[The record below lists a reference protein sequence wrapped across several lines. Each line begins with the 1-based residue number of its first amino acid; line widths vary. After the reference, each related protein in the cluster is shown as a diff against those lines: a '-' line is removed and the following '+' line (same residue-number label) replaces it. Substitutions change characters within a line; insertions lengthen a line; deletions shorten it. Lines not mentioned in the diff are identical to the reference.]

1 MAADTE
7 APVPAP
13 SPSPPSGS
21 VSSSRLNSP
30 EEDEIQAAL
39 RKKRVSEASAR
50 MRANKKL
57 ALQKLALALEAEQT
71 KIERF
76 KNDMKRLQVENELL
90 KQMVL
95 GPRKSED
102 LNDNWVAGIGRM
114 SNYELL
120 RKLNRE

>member
-57 ALQKLALALEAEQT
+57 ALQKLALALKAEQT